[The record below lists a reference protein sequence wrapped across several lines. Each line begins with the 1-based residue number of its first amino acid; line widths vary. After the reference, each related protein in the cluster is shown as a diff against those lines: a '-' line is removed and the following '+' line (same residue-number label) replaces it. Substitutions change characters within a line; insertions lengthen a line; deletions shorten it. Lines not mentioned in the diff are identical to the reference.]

1 MKPRLALALLAFGAA
16 WSVPAASPPP
26 DYPSVVPGAP
36 LRFPHDHGAH
46 PAFRTE
52 WWYLTGWLEGAGKR
66 PVGFQI
72 TFFRSRPAV
81 DPANPSAFAPRQ
93 VLFAHAALSDP
104 ARGKLVHDQRIA
116 RQGFG
121 IASAREGDT
130 SIRLLDW
137 RLDRRA
143 DGTFHAIVPAQ
154 DFALDL
160 RFAPTQPI
168 MLNGDKGYSR
178 KGARP
183 EEASYY
189 YSMPQL
195 SVSGTITRGG
205 KPVPVG
211 GRAWLDREWSS
222 SPLPPEAVGWDWTGI
237 NFDDGAAL
245 MAFQVRARDGRPLH
259 AGGTYRSPDGKQ
271 VALGPDDVR
280 FLPRRRWRSPDTGA
294 SYPVAADFELRLPR
308 GARRRIPLTPLFDAQ
323 ELDGRAA
330 GMPVYWEGLV
340 TTPGGRGYLELT
352 GYAGAV
358 TLDR

>member
-1 MKPRLALALLAFGAA
+1 MRRLLALALIALCAT
-16 WSVPAASPPP
+16 WSVPAANPPSS
-26 DYPSVVPGAP
+26 YPVVVPDAP
-36 LRFPHDHGAH
+36 LRFPRDHGAH

-52 WWYLTGWLEGAGKR
+52 WWYLTGWLEGAGAR

-72 TFFRSRPAV
+72 TFFRSRPTT

-104 ARGKLVHDQRIA
+104 ARGKLVDDQRIA

-121 IASAREGDT
+121 IAAAREDNT
-130 SIRLLDW
+130 DIRLLDW

-143 DGTFHAIVPAQ
+143 DGSFHAIVPAR

-160 RFAPTQPI
+160 RFVPTQPI

-178 KGARP
+178 KGTRP
-183 EEASYY
+183 QEASYY
-189 YSMPQL
+189 YSVPHL
-195 SVSGTITRGG
+195 AVAGTIVRGG
-205 KPVPVG
+205 KPVPVS

-222 SPLPPEAVGWDWTGI
+222 NPLPPDAVGWDWTGI

-245 MAFQVRARDGRPLH
+245 MAFQVRARDGRALH

-271 VALGPDDVR
+271 FALGATDVR
-280 FLPRRRWRSPDTGA
+280 FLPRRRWRSPETGA
-294 SYPVAADFELRLPR
+294 SYPVAADFEIRLPG
-308 GARRRIPLTPLFDAQ
+308 GARRIALTPLFDAQ
-323 ELDGRAA
+323 ELDGRAV

-358 TLDR
+358 ILDR